1 MNREGKAL
9 RTVSYKN
16 FRLPRPR
23 ENCAEAAVYSQLTIQ
38 GMPNR
43 SVTMPKPAAQKV
55 FW

>member
-9 RTVSYKN
+9 CAGSYKN

-23 ENCAEAAVYSQLTIQ
+23 DSAEAVVYSQLTIQ